1 MNTHSNNPIVLQN
14 NNKIVKILKIP
25 ENSHTAVTTLDVRNN
40 DISYLDKMKVFKNL
54 PELKILD
61 ISGNNNYIGFNKTIF
76 SNNRSMERIVIN
88 NFYIHIQLT
97 RVLNFL
103 NESNNIILRAVE
115 GD

>member
-1 MNTHSNNPIVLQN
+1 KRETVSRVR
-14 NNKIVKILKIP
+14 IP
-25 ENSHTAVTTLDVRNN
+25 
-40 DISYLDKMKVFKNL
+40 
-54 PELKILD
+54 
-61 ISGNNNYIGFNKTIF
+61 F
-76 SNNRSMERIVIN
+76 SPPLERIVIN